1 MGFDGFVEST
11 LRGSQISLMSIRSL
25 NNYMIFTYSYHR
37 VYYELKI
44 GHLSMWLDSSVDRAL
59 HWIWRSWVWITIKPE
74 IFSGCFSTAYIVSWE
89 HTARITNFTIYT
101 VWLLC
106 LKSPVKGASIKMY
119 VCMLCM
125 LLLNQFISTD
135 NAKIT
140 FNLFIILFVFMAYL
154 NFKKNS
160 MTNFVTHLKLYKSA
174 RSKPSLNC
182 LNTGN

>member
-1 MGFDGFVEST
+1 MIGLNGIRRDCWEHTASITNFTHVW
-11 LRGSQISLMSIRSL
+11 SIRSL

-59 HWIWRSWVWITIKPE
+59 HWIRRSWVWITFKPE

-119 VCMLCM
+119 VCMY
-125 LLLNQFISTD
+125 
-135 NAKIT
+135 A
-140 FNLFIILFVFMAYL
+140 IIKSV
-154 NFKKNS
+154 
-160 MTNFVTHLKLYKSA
+160 YKH
-174 RSKPSLNC
+174 R
-182 LNTGN
+182 